1 MEASTRTV
9 RAAAAL
15 LLTAILVG
23 TASAQEPADSSSK
36 AAPAADASPSIALR
50 NALAAACAQNERDF
64 ARFLTVDNAKVF
76 AQLAPATRV
85 ALMKR
90 FVLLDQPGLPQ
101 VRANPNGRPLVR
113 CETPSVTTEM
123 QLGVA
128 NVQENLAFVPLEV
141 RGTGDAAGADARRN
155 IFGMVRETS
164 GWKLLSVG
172 LLLLD
177 LRTLEQQ
184 WQQQELE
191 ENERE
196 AIEALGLV
204 AAAIEKYGQMYGKLP
219 ETLAQLGPPQRGAA
233 SAAASALLGSE
244 LASGSNGGYAFRY
257 VLAAPATAGSAMKYE
272 LAATPLVYGKTGRRS
287 FLMDASGVVRGAD
300 RQGALASASDPPVEK
315 R

>member
-1 MEASTRTV
+1 MPIV
-9 RAAAAL
+9 RGAAAL
-15 LLTAILVG
+15 LLAAIF
-23 TASAQEPADSSSK
+23 AASMSAQELADSSSK
-36 AAPAADASPSIALR
+36 AAPIADAGPSAALR
-50 NALAAACAQNERDF
+50 DALAAACAQNERDF
-64 ARFLTVDNAKVF
+64 ARFLTADNAKVF
-76 AQLAPATRV
+76 AQLAQATRV

-113 CETPSVTTEM
+113 CETASVTTEM
-123 QLGVA
+123 QLGAA

-155 IFGMVRETS
+155 TFGLVRESS

-184 WQQQELE
+184 WEQQELE
-191 ENERE
+191 ANERD
-196 AIEALGLV
+196 AIEALGSV
-204 AAAIEKYGQMYGKLP
+204 AAAIEKYREMYGKLP
-219 ETLAQLGPPQRGAA
+219 EALAQLGPPERGAA
-233 SAAASALLGSE
+233 SAAASALLGSD
-244 LASGSNGGYAFRY
+244 LASGTETGYAFRY
-257 VLAAPATAGSAMKYE
+257 VLEGVPAAGTPARRGGYE
-272 LAATPLVYGKTGRRS
+272 LAATPLIYGKTGRRS
-287 FLMDASGVVRGAD
+287 FLLDASGVVRGAD

>member
-1 MEASTRTV
+1 MH
-9 RAAAAL
+9 RATGLFAAGL
-15 LLTAILVG
+15 LLGATVF
-23 TASAQEPADSSSK
+23 AQEPADSLSK
-36 AAPAADASPSIALR
+36 TSAAAEPGPSIALR
-50 NALAAACAQNERDF
+50 DALAAACAQNERDF
-64 ARFLTVDNAKVF
+64 ARFLTDDSAKVF

-113 CETPSVTTEM
+113 CETPSVTTET
-123 QLGVA
+123 QLGAA
-128 NVQENLAFVPLEV
+128 NVQENLAFIPIEV

-155 IFGMVRETS
+155 TFGLVRESS

-184 WQQQELE
+184 WEQQELE
-191 ENERE
+191 ANERD
-196 AIEALGLV
+196 AIEALGRI
-204 AAAIEKYGQMYGKLP
+204 AAALEKYRQMYGRLP
-219 ETLAQLGPPQRGAA
+219 ETFAQLGPPEHGAA
-233 SAAASALLGSE
+233 SAAASALLDPD
-244 LASGSNGGYAFRY
+244 LASGNSAGYAFRY
-257 VLAAPATAGSAMKYE
+257 VLSAAPGAGGATKYE
-272 LAATPLVYGKTGRRS
+272 LAATPLLYGKTGRRS

-300 RQGALASASDPPVEK
+300 RQGALASASDPPLEK

>member
-50 NALAAACAQNERDF
+50 DALAAACAQNERDF
-64 ARFLTVDNAKVF
+64 VRFLTVDNAKVF
-76 AQLAPATRV
+76 AQLSPATRV

-123 QLGVA
+123 QLGAA

-141 RGTGDAAGADARRN
+141 RGTGDAAGADVRRN
-155 IFGMVRETS
+155 TFGMVRETG
-164 GWKLLSVG
+164 GWKVLSVG

-184 WQQQELE
+184 WEQQELE
-191 ENERE
+191 ENERD

-204 AAAIEKYGQMYGKLP
+204 AAAIEKYRQMYGKLP

-233 SAAASALLGSE
+233 SAAASALLGAE
-244 LASGSNGGYAFRY
+244 LASGSSAGYALRY
-257 VLAAPATAGSAMKYE
+257 VFGAAPAAGAATKYE

-300 RQGALASASDPPVEK
+300 RQGALASASDPAVEK